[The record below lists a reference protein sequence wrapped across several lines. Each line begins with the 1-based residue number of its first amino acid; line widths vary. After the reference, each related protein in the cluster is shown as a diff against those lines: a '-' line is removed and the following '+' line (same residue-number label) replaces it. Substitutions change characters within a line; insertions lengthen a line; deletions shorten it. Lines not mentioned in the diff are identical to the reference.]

1 MLKYSNLIELIKP
14 NFKSIE
20 DGYEFIINIF
30 EDNKIIIKDII
41 PKELIKLSLNI
52 DNNEKN
58 NANKFII

>member
-30 EDNKIIIKDII
+30 EDNKIIIKDIR
-41 PKELIKLSLNI
+41 N
-52 DNNEKN
+52 
-58 NANKFII
+58 